1 MSHPEGLPRTEH
13 VLVQMK
19 RWIRFGD
26 EDHARLLRAWP
37 YVEPHLDELTDR
49 FYERVTEDPDAR
61 AVLRDDHQ
69 IERLRAT
76 LKLWVRD
83 TLLGPHDIAWYER
96 QHRVGQVH
104 VAVQLPHQFM
114 FTAMSVMSGHLCEL
128 VHSANVPDDHATCRS
143 IDLACSLSLAIM
155 TGTYMRTRE
164 RRQLASLQD
173 LLVSHLPTAVMV
185 VDHDGRVTTSTLP
198 AARLLPVGS
207 LEGRHWRDVIPAA
220 LIEAADLDDAIHR
233 ALTSDH
239 DVCLL
244 RVDAELDGRSR
255 TFRVDI
261 VPLQHPMAS
270 FLLHLEELTATVEAE
285 VRLQRAEHLARL
297 GSLSAAVAHELRNPL
312 AGISGALQVLTHG
325 MDPADKRLGVMER
338 VIGQVRRLDL
348 LVTDLLA
355 YARPRPPR
363 MATVELG
370 AVSDEVIRLVQSAF
384 PQHHLTTR
392 GAGCARADAD
402 HLHRVLLNLVTNAAQ
417 ATPPGGHV
425 TVELA
430 DAQLIVRDD
439 GPGVPADIAPRIFEP
454 FYTTRTQ
461 GTGLGLAICQQ
472 AVAAMDGSLD
482 LVPTAVGAAFRVR
495 LQPCPAA

>member
-1 MSHPEGLPRTEH
+1 MATPDGHPHTEH

-19 RWIRFGD
+19 RWIRFAD
-26 EDHARLLRAWP
+26 DDQARLQRAWP
-37 YVEPHLDELTDR
+37 FVEPHLHEVTNR
-49 FYERVTEDPDAR
+49 FYERVAEDPDAR

-69 IERLRAT
+69 VERLRAT
-76 LKLWVRD
+76 LKLWMKDV
-83 TLLGPHDIAWYER
+83 LLGPHDIAWYDR

-128 VHSANVPDDHATCRS
+128 VHRGGIPDEHETCRS

-173 LLVSHLPTAVMV
+173 LLVSHLPTAVLV

-207 LEGRHWRDVIPAA
+207 LEGRHWREVLPAA
-220 LIEAADLDDAIHR
+220 LVEAADLDDAIQR
-233 ALTSDH
+233 ALASDH

-244 RVDAELDGRSR
+244 RVDAHLDGRAR
-255 TFRVDI
+255 TFRIDI

-270 FLLHLEELTATVEAE
+270 FLLHFEEFTATVEAE

-325 MDPADKRLGVMER
+325 LDPGDKRLSIMER

-363 MATVELG
+363 MARVELEE
-370 AVSDEVIRLVQSAF
+370 VSDEVVRLVQAAF
-384 PQHHLTTR
+384 PHHHFAAH
-392 GAGCARADAD
+392 GPGCAIADAD

-417 ATPPGGHV
+417 ATPPGGHI
-425 TVELA
+425 TVEVS
-430 DAQLIVRDD
+430 DTQVVVRDD
-439 GPGVPADIAPRIFEP
+439 GPGVPPEVAPHIFEP

-482 LVPTAVGAAFRVR
+482 LLPTSRGAAFRVR
-495 LQPCPAA
+495 LQPCTAS